1 MEVKPVTLDGRRVR
15 LEPMV
20 RDHLDDLTRIGAF
33 EELWKLTT
41 ARADSAEG
49 MAEYVGAALSDQK
62 RGTSLPFVTID
73 KASGEIVGS
82 TRFGNIDPANR
93 RTEIGWT
100 WITPAF
106 QRTYVNSEAKLLML
120 THAFETWGCARV
132 ELKTDVLNSKS
143 RNAMLRMGATEEG
156 ILRKH
161 ILTYSG
167 RWRDSIYYSVLDT
180 EWPAVKKRLEGFVLE
195 ARSA

>member
-1 MEVKPVTLDGRRVR
+1 MDVRPVALDGMRVR
-15 LEPMV
+15 LEPLKPT
-20 RDHLDDLTRIGAF
+20 HLDAVTRAGAF
-33 EELWKLTT
+33 EELWLLTT
-41 ARADSAEG
+41 ARADSPEG
-49 MAEYVGAALSDQK
+49 MREYVGAALADAE

-73 KASGEIVGS
+73 KASNEIVGS
-82 TRFGNIDPANR
+82 TRFGNIDVANR
-93 RTEIGWT
+93 RAEIGWT

-156 ILRKH
+156 VLRKH
-161 ILTYSG
+161 ILTCSG

-180 EWPAVKKRLEGFVLE
+180 EWPAVKERLEGFVRR
-195 ARSA
+195 AS